1 MKLMTEITVN
11 PQIEEGWKAALAE
24 EWSASYFKEIKKKIL
39 TEKKTGVVLYPRGN
53 DTFKAFNL
61 TPFDRVKV
69 VILGQDPY
77 HGVGQA
83 HGLCFSVPDGITPPP
98 SLVNIFKEIKDDI
111 GITIPAGKG
120 NLEEWARQGVLLLNA
135 LLTVRAG
142 DPASHRDIGWETF
155 TDVAIKK
162 LSERREHL
170 VFILWG
176 KFAESK
182 ARLIDEKKHLI
193 LISAHPSP
201 FSATK
206 FFGCKHFSKTNAY
219 LARHGQAPI
228 DWGKV

>member
-1 MKLMTEITVN
+1 MKLMTEITIN
-11 PQIEEGWKAALAE
+11 PQIEESWKVALAE
-24 EWSASYFKEIKKKIL
+24 EWVDPYFKEIKKKIL
-39 TEKKTGVVLYPRGN
+39 VDKGAGIVLYPPG
-53 DTFKAFNL
+53 DDIFKAFNL
-61 TPFDRVKV
+61 TPFNKVKV

-77 HGVGQA
+77 HGTGQA

-98 SLVNIFKEIKDDI
+98 SLVNIFKEIKDDV

-120 NLEEWARQGVLLLNA
+120 NLEGWAKKGVLLLNA

-142 DPASHRDIGWETF
+142 NPASHRDIGWETF
-155 TDVAIKK
+155 TDAAIKK
-162 LSERREHL
+162 LSEKREHI

-182 ARLIDEKKHLI
+182 AHLIDEEKHLI

-206 FFGCKHFSKTNAY
+206 FFGCKHFSKANEY
-219 LARHGQAPI
+219 LARHDMEPI
-228 DWGKV
+228 DWGKI